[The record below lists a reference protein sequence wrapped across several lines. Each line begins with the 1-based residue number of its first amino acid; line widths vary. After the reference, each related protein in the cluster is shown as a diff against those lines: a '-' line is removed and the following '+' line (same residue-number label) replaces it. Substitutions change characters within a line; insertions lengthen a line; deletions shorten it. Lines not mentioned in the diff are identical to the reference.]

1 MSMALCYRT
10 CMRPY
15 ERVETT
21 GNMVPKNWQKSSQ
34 KALTI
39 NRKEGKNC
47 DKQQFISYAFWLFR
61 QQKISP
67 PLFPQFLLLSLE
79 RFLVVV

>member
-1 MSMALCYRT
+1 MALCYRT

-47 DKQQFISYAFWLFR
+47 DEQQFISYAFLAVSAAKNFPSI
-61 QQKISP
+61 ISTV
-67 PLFPQFLLLSLE
+67 FAIILE

>member
-1 MSMALCYRT
+1 MALCYRT
-10 CMRPY
+10 CMRPS
-15 ERVETT
+15 ERVEIT
-21 GNMVPKNWQKSSQ
+21 GNMVPKNWPKSSQ

-39 NRKEGKNC
+39 NRRGGENC
-47 DKQQFISYAFWLFR
+47 DEQQFISYAFWLFR

-79 RFLVVV
+79 RFLVVL